1 MKNKIIF
8 AAVAMI
14 FSINVSLANQ
24 TESTLTFWSAMGEKL
39 VQPIM
44 LEESTE
50 SLPVELRCE
59 FKNIRNSGIFRIFD
73 LSEITK
79 PEIEEEL
86 PYYIIN
92 EFHSSK

>member
-1 MKNKIIF
+1 MKIKIIF
-8 AAVAMI
+8 AAAAI
-14 FSINVSLANQ
+14 LFSINVSMANLS
-24 TESTLTFWSAMGEKL
+24 ESTLTFWSAMGEKL

-44 LEESTE
+44 IEESTE
-50 SLPVELRCE
+50 TLPVELRCE
-59 FKNIRNSGIFRIFD
+59 FKNIRNSSIFRIFD